1 MRGLCSW
8 TRECAACAVGHEN
21 ARPVHLDMRKRDLC
35 CWTRKCAVCA
45 VGHKNARFVQLDT
58 KMRGLCSG
66 RDNVHAV
73 H

>member
-1 MRGLCSW
+1 MYALCSRTRKCATCAVGHENARPVQFDTRMRGLCSW

-21 ARPVHLDMRKRDLC
+21 ARPV
-35 CWTRKCAVCA
+35 
-45 VGHKNARFVQLDT
+45 QLDT